1 MSPTSYQAALP
12 RVIPSL
18 LSATLI
24 IIPYSNGF
32 VKRVRKVFLQQKQR
46 TKTRLLTFFPESQQ
60 ARQFTPLRE
69 GRRDAQAVRRLRTQF
84 QFTPLREGRLDARP
98 PDYVPE
104 LISIHA
110 PPRGATNEVIRQR
123 KKRNISIHAPPRGAT
138 AGSRPQPAR
147 RGYFNSRPSA
157 RGDTISTFLPS
168 CTALFQFTPL
178 REGRPHIFSRW
189 RVNAHFNSR
198 PSARGDPCS
207 KWFERSADDFNSRPS
222 ARGDS
227 TYAALCALGYISI
240 HAPPRGA
247 TKADM
252 RQVLTP
258 IIFQFTPLREGR
270 LGRIH
275 RNPNYCCISIHA
287 PPRGATPLFT
297 RISTRSH
304 FNSRPS
310 ARGDLIFSSRS
321 ASCSSFQFTPL
332 REGRRAIVRRIFQIV
347 VFQFTPLREGRLQ
360 TASCLCRM
368 SHFNSRPSAR
378 GDDDKKRRDA
388 VVLIFQFTPLREGRR
403 YFDTVPHKATKFQF
417 TPLRE
422 GRLPTMRVLI
432 AFFDFNSR
440 PSARGDVTMTTKQ
453 RNRVLFQFT
462 PLREGRPLAPLHFL
476 LKVAISIHAPPRGAT
491 LVDASVFALCKI
503 SIHAPP
509 RGATRKN
516 ALVLSSTTFQFTPLR
531 EGRRSDGGH
540 FRNRQDFNSRP
551 SARGDQE

>member
-110 PPRGATNEVIRQR
+110 PPRGATSMRPSSDTSRSFQFTPLREGRRTRSSASGRSAIFQFTPLREGRQDAVDAE
-123 KKRNISIHAPPRGAT
+123 KKALEISIHAPPRGAT

-247 TKADM
+247 T
-252 RQVLTP
+252 
-258 IIFQFTPLREGR
+258 E
-270 LGRIH
+270 
-275 RNPNYCCISIHA
+275 
-287 PPRGATPLFT
+287 
-297 RISTRSH
+297 
-304 FNSRPS
+304 
-310 ARGDLIFSSRS
+310 
-321 ASCSSFQFTPL
+321 
-332 REGRRAIVRRIFQIV
+332 
-347 VFQFTPLREGRLQ
+347 
-360 TASCLCRM
+360 
-368 SHFNSRPSAR
+368 
-378 GDDDKKRRDA
+378 
-388 VVLIFQFTPLREGRR
+388 
-403 YFDTVPHKATKFQF
+403 
-417 TPLRE
+417 
-422 GRLPTMRVLI
+422 
-432 AFFDFNSR
+432 
-440 PSARGDVTMTTKQ
+440 
-453 RNRVLFQFT
+453 
-462 PLREGRPLAPLHFL
+462 
-476 LKVAISIHAPPRGAT
+476 
-491 LVDASVFALCKI
+491 
-503 SIHAPP
+503 
-509 RGATRKN
+509 
-516 ALVLSSTTFQFTPLR
+516 STTVNMA
-531 EGRRSDGGH
+531 
-540 FRNRQDFNSRP
+540 FRI
-551 SARGDQE
+551 